1 MQVARCRVP
10 ASLAN
15 HPEPTLI
22 VDPPTGELGRHVRME
37 VAVLLFGGP
46 YRTVTQALLK
56 LLEAP
61 ALFDEEAGI
70 GVIVDDIIAT
80 LH

>member
-1 MQVARCRVP
+1 MTAERGLAPRPVGGFVVQVARCRVP

-46 YRTVTQALLK
+46 YRTVTQALF
-56 LLEAP
+56 EAP
-61 ALFDEEAGI
+61 RSARP
-70 GVIVDDIIAT
+70 VR
-80 LH
+80 